1 MVRQD
6 YHKITSTETTSKT
19 NYDETELPQ
28 HNLCRDNNKKKKT
41 MVRQNYY
48 NITFAETTTKNYGE
62 TELPHHNL
70 YRDNLSTV

>member
-1 MVRQD
+1 
-6 YHKITSTETTSKT
+6 
-19 NYDETELPQ
+19 
-28 HNLCRDNNKKKKT
+28 